1 MYYLIIAKDYE
12 CNIYDVIMS
21 GTYDEISKY
30 TTKFFSSGD
39 IRSKNKDIVD
49 NFVKKYN
56 DNGDIVIINSCK
68 PNVRVRVLYKQDI
81 EVVNVI
87 IKSQNFLIKLLKSKR
102 MNNFSEWDY
111 RMICYSQNNEYKK
124 HIKKWLNSRKKYGD
138 YYLSIYNIEKY
149 YDYLT
154 AYGFPK
160 RSEIYSDI
168 KRNKE
173 KKIKRISKQKLEN
186 NSLFN
191 EIYDL
196 YLNEGIDGVFNV
208 YSIDYLV
215 QNLSNDEFK
224 VLGLRGYK

>member
-1 MYYLIIAKDYE
+1 
-12 CNIYDVIMS
+12 
-21 GTYDEISKY
+21 
-30 TTKFFSSGD
+30 
-39 IRSKNKDIVD
+39 
-49 NFVKKYN
+49 
-56 DNGDIVIINSCK
+56 
-68 PNVRVRVLYKQDI
+68 
-81 EVVNVI
+81 
-87 IKSQNFLIKLLKSKR
+87 